1 MILSSFIITAQ
12 EITVADCTNSS
23 GTAVTDTDNDAKKL
37 TTKAVK
43 AVVKK
48 AVKQIIKSK
57 KLKEGETL
65 EDADSAGEDAAE
77 AVGEDSS
84 EAVGEA
90 IGEAAAEMGMEVGT
104 ELATDP
110 TPVGLAS
117 VAVSVAITA
126 IWDSFKENVKGNPDP
141 IYIDIEKAKNGGYIL
156 NLPDTWH
163 LSVMALP
170 KAYDEPRLVLN
181 HSSGGWWKALVK
193 FKQSDPTYWEEIVCV
208 TEGKTTSANY
218 LTSDLATDYIVTI
231 SYAKDFGAH
240 TNMYSIRNLEN
251 FGQDHDWYFIWIK
264 GS

>member
-1 MILSSFIITAQ
+1 MILSSFVITAQ
-12 EITVADCTNSS
+12 EITVADCLSGRTNSL
-23 GTAVTDTDNDAKKL
+23 DPF
-37 TTKAVK
+37 
-43 AVVKK
+43 
-48 AVKQIIKSK
+48 
-57 KLKEGETL
+57 
-65 EDADSAGEDAAE
+65 SAAFDY
-77 AVGEDSS
+77 
-84 EAVGEA
+84 
-90 IGEAAAEMGMEVGT
+90 
-104 ELATDP
+104 
-110 TPVGLAS
+110 
-117 VAVSVAITA
+117 
-126 IWDSFKENVKGNPDP
+126 P

-156 NLPDTWH
+156 DLPDTKH

-170 KAYDEPRLVLN
+170 KAYDEPRLVLE

-231 SYAKDFGAH
+231 SYAKDFGKH